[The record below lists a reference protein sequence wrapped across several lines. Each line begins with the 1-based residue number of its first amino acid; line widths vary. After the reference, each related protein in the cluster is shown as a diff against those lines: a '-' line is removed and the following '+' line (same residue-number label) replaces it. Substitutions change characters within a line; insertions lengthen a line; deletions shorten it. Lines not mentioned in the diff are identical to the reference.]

1 MPSKTESNIM
11 AAKLKAQQLKDLYDR
26 VFFNLQ
32 DGSVSSREMSGWV
45 VRAKVISVEVKE
57 AVEQGTS
64 RQNAGLLDRVVAV
77 LSGLDKAIER
87 KEAWIASQPI
97 DLSAGIGS

>member
-1 MPSKTESNIM
+1 MT
-11 AAKLKAQQLKDLYDR
+11 AKLKAQQLKDLYDR

-32 DGSVSSREMSGWV
+32 DGSVSAREMSGWV

-64 RQNAGLLDRVVAV
+64 KQNAGLLDRVVAV
-77 LSGLDKAIER
+77 LDSMDKAIER
-87 KEAWIASQPI
+87 KEAWISSQQI
-97 DLSAGIGS
+97 DRSVLIGG